1 MIVGPESPARRVSE
15 TDRRTSNGARK
26 GDSLSDPDRL
36 PSIAEASTRC
46 TLPAAAAEPDPPYV
60 GDDGADLAAAAL
72 QSAPQAT
79 VIHDPDGNILEANTA
94 ACALLGYS
102 HDDLRASTLA
112 AIRDASAL
120 GRAASDLSSIEA
132 GESVSDAWLCRRS
145 DGSTFSADV
154 RIVRLTV
161 PGTARY
167 AAYLSEG
174 QAGTAERRA
183 MEQRL
188 GIFLN
193 ESPSVCFQKSVEGRY
208 ELINRR
214 FANLFNV
221 SFDSVV
227 GKTDYDLFSTAIA
240 DAVRANDRHVAES
253 GRLLITEEDV
263 PSADGIHRYLSHK
276 FPIRNAGGK
285 VVSVAGIATD
295 ITAHRHAEERLRSR
309 DQQLSV
315 FFANNPAMCFQK
327 GVDGRYEL
335 VNRQCAELFGMDAA
349 DSIGRTD
356 ADLFP
361 AASAAEFRKSD
372 LRVLATGTINVVEH
386 AIPAADG
393 TRRFLTYKFPI
404 RNGAGE
410 IVGIAGIGTEI
421 TELKRAEAQLRASER
436 RYRRLVELAPD
447 AVLIIRDGRIALVNS
462 AAVSLFGASGPGALL
477 GTTFADQFDPAG
489 FDQIHALHERVLHSG
504 QAPPLHDL
512 YVVIPDGTRK
522 FIEVSA
528 ARVDDPDGPAIQ
540 MLIRDQS
547 ERRRL
552 EESLVDA
559 AELERRRL
567 GADLHDDLGQR
578 LTAASLMLR
587 AYENTLEAAGGDCAP
602 IRKIHRV
609 VLDALD
615 RGRSL
620 ARGFAPDLE
629 HGGLVPALTALAHGC
644 TERFHIECHF
654 DGAGPSIADLAPNA
668 ALQLYRVAQEAITN
682 VARHANAH
690 RISMAVRRRR
700 ADVLLRI
707 EDDGIGIPTGGAE
720 AAEGMGIRS
729 MRYRAR
735 LLGGSLTVS
744 ATVGHGTIVE
754 CCCPLPSA
762 NVVPAP
768 VMDPGPSPA

>member
-1 MIVGPESPARRVSE
+1 MEGR
-15 TDRRTSNGARK
+15 
-26 GDSLSDPDRL
+26 
-36 PSIAEASTRC
+36 
-46 TLPAAAAEPDPPYV
+46 
-60 GDDGADLAAAAL
+60 
-72 QSAPQAT
+72 
-79 VIHDPDGNILEANTA
+79 ILEANTA

-112 AIRDASAL
+112 AIRDPSVLRRPASEL
-120 GRAASDLSSIEA
+120 PRIEA
-132 GESVSDAWLCRRS
+132 GEPVSDTWLCRRS
-145 DGSTFSADV
+145 DGTTFSADV
-154 RIVRLTV
+154 RTVRLAV
-161 PGTARY
+161 SGSARY
-167 AAYLSEG
+167 AAYLREG
-174 QAGTAERRA
+174 QANTAEQRA

-188 GIFLN
+188 EIFLN

-227 GKTDYDLFSTAIA
+227 GKTDYDLFSTGIA
-240 DAVRANDRHVAES
+240 DAVRANDRQVAES

-276 FPIRNAGGK
+276 FPIRDAGGK

-295 ITAHRHAEERLRSR
+295 ITAHRRAEERLRYR

-315 FFANNPAMCFQK
+315 FFENNPAMCFQK
-327 GVDGRYEL
+327 DVDGRYEL
-335 VNRQCAELFGMDAA
+335 VNRQCADLFGMDAA

-361 AASAAEFRKSD
+361 AASAAEFRESD
-372 LRVLATGTINVVEH
+372 LRVLATGAITVVEH
-386 AIPAADG
+386 AIPVADG
-393 TRRFLTYKFPI
+393 TRQFQTYKFPI
-404 RNGAGE
+404 RNGAGQ

-447 AVLIIRDGRIALVNS
+447 AVLIIRDGRIALANS
-462 AAVSLFGASGPGALL
+462 AAVSLFGASGLGALI
-477 GTTFADQFDPAG
+477 GTSFADHVDAAG
-489 FDQIHALHERVLHSG
+489 FDHIHALQERVLHSG

-528 ARVDDPDGPAIQ
+528 ARVDDPDGQAIQ
-540 MLIRDQS
+540 MLIRDQT

-552 EESLVDA
+552 EESLVDG
-559 AELERRRL
+559 AELERRRF

-587 AYENTLEAAGGDCAP
+587 AHENALESAGGDTAP

-615 RGRSL
+615 RVRSL

-629 HGGLVPALTALAHGC
+629 HGGLVPALTALADSC
-644 TERFHIECHF
+644 AERFHIDCHF
-654 DGAGPSIADLAPNA
+654 DGAGASIADMPSNA
-668 ALQLYRVAQEAITN
+668 AVQLYRVAQEAITN
-682 VARHANAH
+682 VARHANAR
-690 RISMAVRRRR
+690 RITIEVRRRR

-707 EDDGIGIPTGGAE
+707 EDDGIGIPAGGAE

-744 ATVGHGTIVE
+744 AVAGRGTIVE
-754 CCCPLPSA
+754 CCCPLPPG
-762 NVVPAP
+762 NGLPPPA
-768 VMDPGPSPA
+768 VDPGLSPA